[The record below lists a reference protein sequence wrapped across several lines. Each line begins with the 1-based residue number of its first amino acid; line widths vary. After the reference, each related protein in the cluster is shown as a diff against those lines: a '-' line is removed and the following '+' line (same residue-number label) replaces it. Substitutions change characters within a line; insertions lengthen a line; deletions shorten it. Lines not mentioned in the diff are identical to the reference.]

1 MRWYSTNTYI
11 IVYMCKIHCNISNSF
26 IHWFLCFWFWTSKRM
41 SSSLGQG
48 GHKNVIDCTI
58 LKKLH
63 DSWTNSNLFW
73 LFFSFNFF
81 VNFVFDIFQGPTY
94 FSCTYIWRCFEGTGK
109 TFWCHY
115 LNNLQFC
122 SGISEEQEGK
132 TIFASLNHFPILPIY
147 VTLILN
153 ILNIFYDLCLWK
165 FISGGSSF

>member
-1 MRWYSTNTYI
+1 M
-11 IVYMCKIHCNISNSF
+11 
-26 IHWFLCFWFWTSKRM
+26 
-41 SSSLGQG
+41 
-48 GHKNVIDCTI
+48 IDCTI

-115 LNNLQFC
+115 LNNLQFLLRNIRRTGRQDHFC
-122 SGISEEQEGK
+122 
-132 TIFASLNHFPILPIY
+132 IFKSFSNPSYLCNINFEHFEYLLWFMSLKIY
-147 VTLILN
+147 FRWKQLLSKYKIKFGTFKWIDLTPYTHVLL
-153 ILNIFYDLCLWK
+153 YLCLDFMTRIK
-165 FISGGSSF
+165 MGSSQGEVIL